1 MLITKQQTTEI
12 LVMSFYELINKQFSE
27 LNLEIDFKKLDIL
40 EYMVLE
46 RGGCLNALKSMPLKC
61 VFLSGHTSNVHFEDG
76 YQRSSIQ
83 LGFHSKVD
91 EVTERRLRET
101 LRKIRPKFS
110 EYTYDYEHQYYNHHN
125 TRYAFI
131 LLDKDIECAIKS
143 SSLFIAAG
151 DLSKLDLT
159 ALLELKEN
167 ISLYKI
173 NDSSI
178 SDIVDRLTNKISQH
192 IESTFNN
199 ESIHI
204 AFLSVS
210 NKFKAKQN
218 ILNQEQKFN
227 DLFFELNNHIN
238 YLKKKGTPKIQGNVW
253 TAGEGVSYV
262 PNPDF
267 VPEYENIAS
276 AAGKLQTTLEKA
288 REDFFNNPPSEKSL
302 KQFQDTCYQAIEEA
316 KTEFTKHPGIW
327 DQLHPIL
334 KGILGVIAAI
344 TIIPAIIIQVKS
356 PRGFIGT
363 FFEAPKANSLIK
375 LELFEKEV
383 CSDNGVFDEMERAT
397 NIIKMN

>member
-1 MLITKQQTTEI
+1 
-12 LVMSFYELINKQFSE
+12 MSFYDLISKQFSE

-46 RGGCLNALKSMPLKC
+46 GGGCLNALKGTPLKC
-61 VFLSGHTSNVHFEDG
+61 VFLSAHTSNILFEDG

-83 LGFHSKVD
+83 LGFHSEVD
-91 EVTERRLRET
+91 DLTERHLRET
-101 LRKIRPKFS
+101 LRKIPHKFS
-110 EYTYDYEHQYYNHHN
+110 EYTYDYEHQFYNHYN
-125 TRYAFI
+125 TLYAFI
-131 LLDKDIECAIKS
+131 LLDKDIESAIKS

-151 DLSKLDLT
+151 DLSKLELI

-173 NDSSI
+173 NDSNI
-178 SDIVDRLTNKISQH
+178 SNIVDRLTNKISQH
-192 IESTFNN
+192 IESAFNK
-199 ESIHI
+199 ESIDI

-210 NKFKAKQN
+210 NKFKAKQS
-218 ILNQEQKFN
+218 ILNQEQKFT
-227 DLFFELNNHIN
+227 DLFFELKNQIA

-253 TAGEGVSYV
+253 TAGQGVSYV

-267 VPEYENIAS
+267 VPEYENIAL
-276 AAGKLQTTLEKA
+276 AADKLQVTLEKA
-288 REDFFNNPPSEKSL
+288 REDFFNHPPSEKSL
-302 KQFQDTCYQAIEEA
+302 KQFQHTCYQAIEDA
-316 KTEFTKHPGIW
+316 KTKFTKHPDIW
-327 DQLHPIL
+327 GQLHPIL

-363 FFEAPKANSLIK
+363 FFETPKTDSLIK
-375 LELFEKEV
+375 LESFEKEV
-383 CSDNGVFDEMERAT
+383 CGDNGVFDEMERAT